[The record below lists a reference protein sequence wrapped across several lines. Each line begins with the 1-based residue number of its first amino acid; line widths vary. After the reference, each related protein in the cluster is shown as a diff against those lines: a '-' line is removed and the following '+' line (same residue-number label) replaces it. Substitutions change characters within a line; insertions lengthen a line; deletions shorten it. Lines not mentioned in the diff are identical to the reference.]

1 VHLIDVLNVELD
13 SFQAARLGVDIT
25 RGQGDRARGAGRH
38 QLHEAVILVD
48 LHVLLDA
55 KTDLV
60 DVERL
65 RAVNIGHRNG
75 DQFKTQ
81 IHCGSS
87 CTTLT
92 LIGQHLLFVHFQTPA
107 DGSARGTA
115 AGQFLVRLSRN
126 WQLTD
131 LNTSP

>member
-1 VHLIDVLNVELD
+1 MVKAIEH
-13 SFQAARLGVDIT
+13 
-25 RGQGDRARGAGRH
+25 RGAGRH

-48 LHVLLDA
+48 PHILLDA

-60 DVERL
+60 EVERL

-92 LIGQHLLFVHFQTPA
+92 LIKQHLLFVHFQTPA
-107 DGSARGTA
+107 GGSAYGTTTA
-115 AGQFLVRLSRN
+115 HQRC
-126 WQLTD
+126 
-131 LNTSP
+131 